1 MWMAPSSDFFAWTG
15 GWYFRITMSTYWGT
29 RPPIFGSL
37 LQCFVFLTVR
47 YMPVCWSSIFQHF
60 PTACYHV
67 NGALFRFVCMDW
79 GLILSDNDVY
89 ILGNMPTN
97 FRGPAAMFCIFNSK
111 IHAGMLKFYNSAFSY
126 CKQPCEW
133 RPLPIFLHGLGVDI
147 FG

>member
-1 MWMAPSSDFFAWTG
+1 
-15 GWYFRITMSTYWGT
+15 
-29 RPPIFGSL
+29 
-37 LQCFVFLTVR
+37 
-47 YMPVCWSSIFQHF
+47 
-60 PTACYHV
+60 
-67 NGALFRFVCMDW
+67 MDW